1 MATNV
6 GFKRGLHAS
15 LPINSATEGVFYLTT
30 DTERF
35 YVGKN
40 DGTLAELNKSVRT
53 VSEVKN
59 LPALAGTDVAVGDF
73 YYAIKENILAVCIE
87 SSSTASGKDWRQ
99 VNPDTDTDTKVHSV
113 SFAAAT
119 ASNIATITE
128 TIKMAD
134 KDGNVLTNQDKTATF
149 KIKGGNGVKV
159 SSSGSEVT
167 LTGDYNHT
175 VVSTGTVN
183 EAGIDLMA
191 SGTKQGD
198 TIKIKGGNNN
208 VTVAADAA
216 NKTITISS
224 KDTTVKSGTL
234 DFEAATGKIS
244 LVLKDQDGNNL
255 VNISDTDKIFYKV
268 GDDATEYVPGQ
279 TLPVYTKTQVDSLF
293 KGLNGL
299 TYKGT
304 VGSTGTIT
312 SLPTTNVESG
322 DMYLVSGTG
331 ATGSG
336 KTGKTGDL
344 FIATGTEDASTGFIS
359 GTITWTFVPSGDDA
373 QTDTTYY
380 GAATAGTTHSW
391 KLKDKG
397 GSTQGGI
404 DLNPG
409 TAIELSSTTGTDNNG
424 QLLTTTIKHADISR
438 TDDIKDAP
446 PTTGNTTQVIT
457 GVETNAQGHV
467 TKVTGV
473 KLNGDHLSGYT
484 LSGTDTVT
492 STKVTLKHE
501 LASGNGTK
509 SSATDVIEST
519 SLTFAQVTDGYS
531 INLEWGS
538 F

>member
-1 MATNV
+1 MAINV

-15 LPINSATEGVFYLTT
+15 LPVNSATEGVFYLTT

-59 LPALAGTDVAVGDF
+59 LPALAGTDVAIGDF
-73 YYAIKENILAVCIE
+73 YYAIKENILAVCIA
-87 SSSTASGKDWRQ
+87 SSSTTSGKDWRQ
-99 VNPDTDTDTKVHSV
+99 VNPDTDTDTKISSV

-134 KDGNVLTNQDKTATF
+134 KDGNALAATEDKTATF

-175 VVSTGTVN
+175 VVSSGTN
-183 EAGIDLMA
+183 TAGIDLMA
-191 SGTKQGD
+191 SNTKQGD
-198 TIKIKGGNNN
+198 TVKIKGGSN
-208 VTVAADAA
+208 VTVATDAA

-224 KDTTVKSGTL
+224 KDTIVSKGEL
-234 DFEAATGKIS
+234 NFEAATGKIS
-244 LVLKDQDGNNL
+244 LKLQDQDGNDL
-255 VNISDTDKIFYKV
+255 VSLSDTDKIFYKV
-268 GDDATEYVPGQ
+268 GDDNTEYVPGS
-279 TLPVYTKTQVDSLF
+279 TLPVYTKTQVDTLF

-299 TYKGT
+299 TYKST
-304 VGSTGTIT
+304 VGSTGTIK
-312 SLPTTNVESG
+312 SLPTANVSRG

-331 ATGSG
+331 VVGSG
-336 KTGKTGDL
+336 TTGKTGDL
-344 FIATGTEDASTGFIS
+344 FIATGEEDASTGFIS
-359 GTITWTFVPSGDDA
+359 GTITWTYVPSGDDEEK
-373 QTDTTYY
+373 DTTYY
-380 GAATAGTTHSW
+380 GVATAGTTHSW
-391 KLKDKG
+391 TLTDNG
-397 GSTQGGI
+397 GGARGGI
-404 DLNPG
+404 DLNEG
-409 TAIELSSTTGTDNNG
+409 TSIVLESTTDSSN
-424 QLLTTTIKHADISR
+424 QVLTTTIKHADVNR
-438 TDDIKDAP
+438 TNDIKE
-446 PTTGNTTQVIT
+446 TLTSSNTAQVIT

-473 KLNGDHLSGYT
+473 KVNGDHLSGYT
-484 LSGTDTVT
+484 LSGTDKVETN
-492 STKVTLKHE
+492 KVTFEHTLT
-501 LASGNGTK
+501 SGTGAT
-509 SSATDVIEST
+509 SSAKDVVEST
-519 SLTFAQVTDGYS
+519 SLVFASVTDGYS

>member
-59 LPALAGTDVAVGDF
+59 LPALAGTDVAIGDF
-73 YYAIKENILAVCIE
+73 YYAVKENILAVCIA
-87 SSSTASGKDWRQ
+87 SSSTTSGKDWRQ
-99 VNPDTDTDTKVHSV
+99 VNPDTDTDTKIYGV

-134 KDGNVLTNQDKTATF
+134 KNGDELTGQDKTATF

-159 SSSGSEVT
+159 SSVGSEVT

-175 VVSTGTVN
+175 VVSGGTN
-183 EAGIDLMA
+183 EAGIDLLA

-198 TIKIKGGNNN
+198 TVKIKGGSN
-208 VTVAADAA
+208 VTVAADTE

-224 KDTTVKSGTL
+224 TDTDTIVKSGAL
-234 DFEAATGKIS
+234 DFEAATGTIS
-244 LVLKDQDGNNL
+244 LVLKDQKGNNL
-255 VNISDTDKIFYKV
+255 VSLSDTDKIFYKV
-268 GDDATEYVPGQ
+268 GDDDTEYVPGD
-279 TLPVYTKTQVDSLF
+279 TLPVYTKTQVDTLF

-304 VGSTGTIT
+304 VGSTGSIT
-312 SLPTTNVESG
+312 SLPTSDVASG

-331 ATGSG
+331 VTGSG
-336 KTGKTGDL
+336 ITGNTGDL
-344 FIATGTEDASTGFIS
+344 FIATGKEDENTGFIS
-359 GTITWTFVPSGDDA
+359 GTITWTYIPSGDDEEK
-373 QTDTTYY
+373 DTTYY
-380 GAATAGTTHSW
+380 GTATAGTTHSW
-391 KLKDKG
+391 KLKDKYG
-397 GSTQGGI
+397 HTQGGI
-404 DLNPG
+404 DLDPG
-409 TAIELSSTTGTDNNG
+409 TSIVLESTSTDDNTGKI
-424 QLLTTTIKHADISR
+424 LTTTIKHADIDR
-438 TDDIKDAP
+438 TTDIKDAP
-446 PTTGNTTQVIT
+446 PTAGNTTQVIT

>member
-1 MATNV
+1 MAINV

-15 LPINSATEGVFYLTT
+15 LPVNSATEGVFYLTT

-35 YVGKN
+35 YVGKS

-99 VNPDTDTDTKVHSV
+99 VNPDTDTDTKISSV

-134 KDGNVLTNQDKTATF
+134 KDGNALTGQDKTATF
-149 KIKGGNGVKV
+149 KIKGGNGVTV

-175 VVSTGTVN
+175 VVSGGTN
-183 EAGIDLMA
+183 TAGIDLMA

-198 TIKIKGGNNN
+198 TVKIKGGSN
-208 VTVAADAA
+208 VTVAADTT

-224 KDTTVKSGTL
+224 KDTTVGGGEL
-234 DFEAATGKIS
+234 GFEASTGTVS
-244 LVLKDQDGNNL
+244 LKLQDQDGNDL
-255 VNISDTDKIFYKV
+255 VNLSATDKIFYKV
-268 GDDATEYVPGQ
+268 GNDNTEYVPGD
-279 TLPVYTKTQVDSLF
+279 TLPVYTKTQVDTLF

-312 SLPTTNVESG
+312 SLPTSSVSSG

-331 ATGSG
+331 VVGSG
-336 KTGKTGDL
+336 TTGKTGDL
-344 FIATGTEDASTGFIS
+344 FIATGEEDASTGFIS
-359 GTITWTFVPSGDDA
+359 GTITWTYVPSGDDEEK
-373 QTDTTYY
+373 DTTYY
-380 GAATAGTTHSW
+380 GVATAGTTHSW
-391 KLKDKG
+391 TLTDNKG
-397 GSTQGGI
+397 NGQGTI
-404 DLNPG
+404 DLNEG
-409 TAIELSSTTGTDNNG
+409 TSIVLESTTDSSKKV
-424 QLLTTTIKHADISR
+424 LTTTIKHADVSR
-438 TDDIKDAP
+438 TDDIKNAP

-484 LSGTDTVT
+484 LSGADTVT
-492 STKVTLKHE
+492 SNKVTLEHT
-501 LASGNGTK
+501 LTSGNGTT
-509 SSATDVIEST
+509 SSAKDVVEST
-519 SLTFAQVTDGYS
+519 SLVFASVTDGYS